1 MMKKTVVIFPGIGYH
16 ADKPLLYYGRKAA
29 AEAGYTDVIL
39 ISYSYSGGDIRG
51 NREKMREAFDSIYA
65 QAKEQLDRLLPADSD
80 EILFMSKSIG
90 TIAAAAYAK
99 EFGRDNQK
107 IRHVLFTPLEETF
120 MFAPENAAAFIG
132 TEDPWSNVP
141 KVIGMA
147 QEQGIPIS
155 VYEGM
160 NHSLER
166 ADVMENLKV
175 LQDVIQKT
183 KDFCRG

>member
-80 EILFMSKSIG
+80 EILFMSKSI
-90 TIAAAAYAK
+90 
-99 EFGRDNQK
+99 
-107 IRHVLFTPLEETF
+107 
-120 MFAPENAAAFIG
+120 
-132 TEDPWSNVP
+132 
-141 KVIGMA
+141 
-147 QEQGIPIS
+147 
-155 VYEGM
+155 
-160 NHSLER
+160 
-166 ADVMENLKV
+166 
-175 LQDVIQKT
+175 
-183 KDFCRG
+183 